1 MTGGVGWVEVRFTE
15 EEELSTRSEAC
26 GPIMV
31 REDEIAKMYEQTI
44 LEKLRRLSPKRLSE
58 GEDFI
63 DLLFYRQE

>member
-1 MTGGVGWVEVRFTE
+1 
-15 EEELSTRSEAC
+15 
-26 GPIMV
+26 MV